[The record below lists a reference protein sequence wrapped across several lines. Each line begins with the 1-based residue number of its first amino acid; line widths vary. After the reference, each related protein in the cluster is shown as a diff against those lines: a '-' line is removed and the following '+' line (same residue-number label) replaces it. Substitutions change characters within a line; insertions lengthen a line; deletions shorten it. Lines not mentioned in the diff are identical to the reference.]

1 MATPKSILL
10 WQTSIFSFQSGNNAS
25 GYHPGPVVLSSTET
39 PFYNECGSSSKLRH
53 CHSLSWP
60 VVIRWKK
67 LNFNF
72 CNFLLIWFILF
83 LFFANFGSNFFW
95 AEKKQAQANKDPT
108 EGEEMKP
115 LNKKGLFSFISMETH
130 STEVLILHQRIIIVY
145 FFQTVHIPQMRWV
158 ARYGLVR
165 LG

>member
-10 WQTSIFSFQSGNNAS
+10 WQTTIFSIRSGNNAS
-25 GYHPGPVVLSSTET
+25 GYHPGPVVLSSAET
-39 PFYNECGSSSKLRH
+39 PFYNECGSSCKLRH
-53 CHSLSWP
+53 CHSLPWP

-108 EGEEMKP
+108 ELGEEMKP
-115 LNKKGLFSFISMETH
+115 LNKKGLFIFISMETH
-130 STEVLILHQRIIIVY
+130 STEILILRQRIIIVY
-145 FFQTVHIPQMRWV
+145 FFRQCTFLKWDE
-158 ARYGLVR
+158 
-165 LG
+165 